1 MPIPEDTVTTSTDSL
16 SPGAPEKRA
25 RTDEASAEKRTPRS
39 SGGWEEPHP
48 GQRYSITVLGNARP
62 GAANS
67 NGVGKTGMAAKAYS
81 PYPARALPA
90 GPRRFAHARLRTP
103 STRPTKDPGATR
115 LSLQTTMSAIPML
128 AAPKPAV
135 IARARHHNITLH
147 PRAADSMPMD
157 FCASDASSLRFSMTD
172 FSGLLAAGLTTITTA
187 STDAGSFLD
196 LDSEKRQRLPCH
208 DRQDPYGWE
217 AELKKRGVKL
227 PSPSCRDSDDDED
240 EKMGTAVEFCPVI
253 QFRRAGAAKRTLLQ
267 RVLSLGPAREV

>member
-1 MPIPEDTVTTSTDSL
+1 MPIPEDTVTTSSDPP

-25 RTDEASAEKRTPRS
+25 RTDEASAEKQTSRS

-48 GQRYSITVLGNARP
+48 GQRYSITVMGNARL
-62 GAANS
+62 GATNS
-67 NGVGKTGMAAKAYS
+67 NGVGKAGMAAKAYS
-81 PYPARALPA
+81 PYPVRALPA
-90 GPRRFAHARLRTP
+90 GPRRFAHPRLRTP

-115 LSLQTTMSAIPML
+115 LSLQTTTSATPML
-128 AAPKPAV
+128 AAPRPAV
-135 IARARHHNITLH
+135 LARARHNITLH
-147 PRAADSMPMD
+147 PCAADSMPMD

-217 AELKKRGVKL
+217 AELNKRGVKL
-227 PSPSCRDSDDDED
+227 PSPSSRGSDDDE
-240 EKMGTAVEFCPVI
+240 EEGMGAAIEFCPVM